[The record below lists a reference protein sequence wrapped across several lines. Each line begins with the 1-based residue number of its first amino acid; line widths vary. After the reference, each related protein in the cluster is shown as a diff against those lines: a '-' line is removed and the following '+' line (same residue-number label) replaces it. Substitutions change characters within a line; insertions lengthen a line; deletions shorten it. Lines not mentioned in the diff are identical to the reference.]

1 MKQQKEQNKDE
12 AVTDEMLKEKAEKE
26 ATDNL
31 RFSFFVQQLLDKEEL
46 KVDENEVGR
55 RFQMNCMMMGMD
67 PNELVKQEYGKQ
79 LYQQTHGVIAEETV
93 LDFVTDKIIK

>member
-1 MKQQKEQNKDE
+1 
-12 AVTDEMLKEKAEKE
+12 
-26 ATDNL
+26 
-31 RFSFFVQQLLDKEEL
+31 
-46 KVDENEVGR
+46 
-55 RFQMNCMMMGMD
+55 MNCMMMGMD